1 MNQKLGNFS
10 TILGILLLTCF
21 LFCSC
26 WFWCL
31 HLCICNW
38 WQFLRVFF
46 SSLFHLLETFLSIIL
61 NSNRVR
67 GAKEVSPFPTRV
79 SLCVMYIALLVNV
92 SILLCT
98 NLHLCLKTKVYL
110 NKFTKLYT
118 LNDRAGHEFEA
129 ELKSK
134 ILSLIFFCL
143 FLFCLCVVCVG
154 FRFEKA
160 SIWLLFRSLVCCWF
174 VLFCFVQMIFLL
186 LLHKNVQFCS
196 RVNFRFM

>member
-1 MNQKLGNFS
+1 MFNDSRHIAANLFFS
-10 TILGILLLTCF
+10 VLVGFDVYTYVFAIGGSF
-21 LFCSC
+21 Y
-26 WFWCL
+26 
-31 HLCICNW
+31 
-38 WQFLRVFF
+38 VFF
-46 SSLFHLLETFLSIIL
+46 FSLFHLLETFLSIIL

-134 ILSLIFFCL
+134 ILSLIFFLFVCL

-160 SIWLLFRSLVCCWF
+160 SIWRLFRSLVCC
-174 VLFCFVQMIFLL
+174 
-186 LLHKNVQFCS
+186 
-196 RVNFRFM
+196 